1 MSSIICLT
9 GVHQGSE
16 WHMTEGQVGMTD
28 CMFTTCTKARLV
40 VSRDTSV
47 LVHSVQGVLLNIP
60 GKLEK

>member
-1 MSSIICLT
+1 
-9 GVHQGSE
+9 
-16 WHMTEGQVGMTD
+16 MTEGQVGMTD